1 MSESSTPIVRT
12 ALVTG
17 GSRGIGRA
25 ICLELAKAGCNV
37 AVNYAGSAAAAEETA
52 AQCRALGV
60 RAQVFQAD
68 VSSAAACAALVEQV
82 LAAFGRIDV
91 LVNNAGVTRDNL
103 LLRMSEEDYDRVL
116 DTNLKG
122 AVFCCKAVARPMMRQ
137 RYGRIVNLS
146 SVVGLRGNAGQVN
159 YSASKAGLLGLTKSL
174 AKELASRGVTANAVA
189 PGFIE
194 TDMTNALPEA
204 ARSAMAAGI
213 PAGRS
218 GLPEEVARAVAF
230 FAREDAGYITGQV
243 LCVDGGMAV

>member
-103 LLRMSEEDYDRVL
+103 LLRMSEKDYDRVL

-213 PAGRS
+213 PAGRP

-230 FAREDAGYITGQV
+230 FAQEDAGYITGQV

>member
-174 AKELASRGVTANAVA
+174 AKELAGRGITVNAVA
-189 PGFIE
+189 PGMIE
-194 TDMTNALPEA
+194 TDMTAVLTEEQKK
-204 ARSAMAAGI
+204 AMLAGI
-213 PAGRS
+213 PAKRIGK
-218 GLPEEVARAVAF
+218 PEDVAAAVSFLASEE
-230 FAREDAGYITGQV
+230 ASYITGQV
-243 LCVDGGMAV
+243 LGVDGGM

>member
-1 MSESSTPIVRT
+1 MAYSITRSAIPASVIATSAPAIARRFIQEQAAGVAIWDYDRELAEQT
-12 ALVTG
+12 AAAL
-17 GSRGIGRA
+17 GSRA
-25 ICLELAKAGCNV
+25 V
-37 AVNYAGSAAAAEETA
+37 AVR
-52 AQCRALGV
+52 C
-60 RAQVFQAD
+60 D
-68 VSSAAACAALVEQV
+68 VSSAAQVAEVTAAT

>member
-1 MSESSTPIVRT
+1 MEKI

-17 GSRGIGRA
+17 ASRGIGKA
-25 ICLELAKAGCNV
+25 TALALARDGWTV
-37 AVNYAGSAAAAEETA
+37 HVNYIQSRAAAEAVA
-52 AQCRALGV
+52 AQTGGMAIC
-60 RAQVFQAD
+60 AD
-68 VSSAAACAALVEQV
+68 VSDGQAVEAMFEKIGPV
-82 LAAFGRIDV
+82 DL

-213 PAGRS
+213 PAGRP

>member
-60 RAQVFQAD
+60 RAEVFQAD

-146 SVVGLRGNAGQVN
+146 SFWPGLR
-159 YSASKAGLLGLTKSL
+159 
-174 AKELASRGVTANAVA
+174 R
-189 PGFIE
+189 PCPFISS
-194 TDMTNALPEA
+194 
-204 ARSAMAAGI
+204 SAMGMLAALV
-213 PAGRS
+213 
-218 GLPEEVARAVAF
+218 LP
-230 FAREDAGYITGQV
+230 
-243 LCVDGGMAV
+243 